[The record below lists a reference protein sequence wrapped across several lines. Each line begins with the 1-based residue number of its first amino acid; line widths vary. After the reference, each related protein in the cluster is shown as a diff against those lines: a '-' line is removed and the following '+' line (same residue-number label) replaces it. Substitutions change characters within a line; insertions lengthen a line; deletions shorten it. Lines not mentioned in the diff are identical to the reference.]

1 MQVKIQSSGNRK
13 AGFTLIELLVVIAI
27 IAVLVGML
35 VPAVQKVRES
45 ANIMQCK
52 NNLKQIGL
60 GIHLYETENGFLPDG
75 GERHWLQRSMF
86 SSSPAISPNQNWGLF
101 YQILPMIDQGN
112 LFGNTND
119 QLVMKTPVKIYQ
131 CPSRMNPRFFS
142 NAWPIPAG
150 ETRVSGDYA
159 GNAGTSAD
167 GYIWGMLGN
176 GKDGVIVRRPNGTS
190 DRSSRLNL
198 TGIPDGTSN
207 TIMVGERTQNIG
219 LHGICQ
225 TDDCNGWVEGWDWD
239 TIRWGRYQPAKDYM
253 NKSQTAKDH
262 YYMDAR
268 IAPMHL
274 LGSFGS
280 SHSGGFNACL
290 VDGSVKTIS
299 YSVSLAVFQRFS
311 SRNDGEVVSFDP

>member
-27 IAVLVGML
+27 IAALVGLL

-119 QLVMKTPVKIYQ
+119 QLVMKTPVKIY
-131 CPSRMNPRFFS
+131 
-142 NAWPIPAG
+142 
-150 ETRVSGDYA
+150 
-159 GNAGTSAD
+159 
-167 GYIWGMLGN
+167 
-176 GKDGVIVRRPNGTS
+176 
-190 DRSSRLNL
+190 
-198 TGIPDGTSN
+198 
-207 TIMVGERTQNIG
+207 
-219 LHGICQ
+219 
-225 TDDCNGWVEGWDWD
+225 
-239 TIRWGRYQPAKDYM
+239 
-253 NKSQTAKDH
+253 
-262 YYMDAR
+262 
-268 IAPMHL
+268 
-274 LGSFGS
+274 
-280 SHSGGFNACL
+280 
-290 VDGSVKTIS
+290 
-299 YSVSLAVFQRFS
+299 
-311 SRNDGEVVSFDP
+311 